1 MYRRVNVETFASL
14 LPTTMVEYL
23 FPGQRYF
30 VYFGA
35 FYASLLVFLSI
46 PYFQGQ

>member
-1 MYRRVNVETFASL
+1 
-14 LPTTMVEYL
+14 MVEYF

-35 FYASLLVFLSI
+35 FYAALLGLLAI